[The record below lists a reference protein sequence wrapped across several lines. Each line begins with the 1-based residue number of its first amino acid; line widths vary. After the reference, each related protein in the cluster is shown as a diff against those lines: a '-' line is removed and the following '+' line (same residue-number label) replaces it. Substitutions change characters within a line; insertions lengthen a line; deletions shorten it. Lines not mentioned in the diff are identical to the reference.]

1 MIKVLENLA
10 AAAMTTAIVTLL
22 LHAPFVNGR
31 PLIDMIR
38 ILFS

>member
-38 ILFS
+38 ISFS